1 MNTAP
6 QEMADRILVGTV
18 PSVVV
23 IPLVNASVPAV
34 VRNTRYVGVLS
45 RKLESAPVAQN
56 ISAGLVIPRFGPTA
70 FRSINA
76 GCMVIK
82 IPMNKTAT
90 SWIAP
95 QVKWFLI
102 RICLS
107 VVLKER
113 KAASNMI
120 TISISAGNV
129 RVTSPKR

>member
-1 MNTAP
+1 MIFFYLHGCTSEDVSYPVGKITAAVASLC
-6 QEMADRILVGTV
+6 EA
-18 PSVVV
+18 
-23 IPLVNASVPAV
+23 IPFFWVSFP
-34 VRNTRYVGVLS
+34 VLMYDQP
-45 RKLESAPVAQN
+45 L
-56 ISAGLVIPRFGPTA
+56 
-70 FRSINA
+70 
-76 GCMVIK
+76 
-82 IPMNKTAT
+82 
-90 SWIAP
+90 AP